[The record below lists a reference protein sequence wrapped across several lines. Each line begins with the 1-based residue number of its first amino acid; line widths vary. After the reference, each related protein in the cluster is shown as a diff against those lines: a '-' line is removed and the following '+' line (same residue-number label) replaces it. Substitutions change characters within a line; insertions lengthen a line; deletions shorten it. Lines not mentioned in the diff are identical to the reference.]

1 MHRWIR
7 ILGIIIGA
15 ACTTLAQAQTQTW
28 PAKPIRMILA
38 FPPGGPTDIVSRVL
52 AQKLGEQLGQQV
64 LVDNKPGAGG
74 NIGAELASKAPN
86 DGYTIFYNT
95 SAIVINPA
103 LYGRASYDTLKDF
116 VPVVLTAAIPMVLVL
131 NPAVPAKNM
140 KEFVDLVKSK
150 PGQFN
155 YSSSGSGTIT
165 HLASAMLS
173 AQMALS
179 TQHVPYKGSAP
190 GLVDLAAGQTQ
201 FMTDTINTALPY
213 IKDGRLRAI
222 AVTSARRSQ
231 VLPDLPTFN
240 ESGLPGFDAAAW
252 QGVVVPAGTPAEIVT
267 RLNAEINKAMQ
278 DAGVRARLA
287 GQGAD
292 VLGSTPAEYA
302 AYIRAEMP
310 RWARAIKESGAK
322 AE

>member
-1 MHRWIR
+1 
-7 ILGIIIGA
+7 
-15 ACTTLAQAQTQTW
+15 
-28 PAKPIRMILA
+28 
-38 FPPGGPTDIVSRVL
+38 
-52 AQKLGEQLGQQV
+52 
-64 LVDNKPGAGG
+64 
-74 NIGAELASKAPN
+74 
-86 DGYTIFYNT
+86 
-95 SAIVINPA
+95 
-103 LYGRASYDTLKDF
+103 
-116 VPVVLTAAIPMVLVL
+116 MVLVV
-131 NPAVPAKNM
+131 NPAMPAKSM
-140 KEFVDLVKSK
+140 REFVDLVKSK
-150 PGQFN
+150 PGQIN

-173 AQMALS
+173 AQMGLS
-179 TQHVPYKGSAP
+179 TQHIPYKGSAP

-222 AVTSARRSQ
+222 AVTSAKRSQ
-231 VLPDLPTFN
+231 VLPEMPTFS

-267 RLNAEINKAMQ
+267 RLNAEINKALQ
-278 DAGVRARLA
+278 DPGVRVRLA

-292 VLGSTPAEYA
+292 VIGGTPSEYG

-310 RWARAIKESGAK
+310 RWAKAIKDSGAR

>member
-1 MHRWIR
+1 MYHWTR
-7 ILGIIIGA
+7 ILGITIGITCA
-15 ACTTLAQAQTQTW
+15 TLVQAQTW

-103 LYGRASYDTLKDF
+103 LYGKASYDTLKDF
-116 VPVVLTAAIPMVLVL
+116 VPVVLTAAIPMVLVV
-131 NPAVPAKNM
+131 NPAVAAKNM

-150 PGQFN
+150 PGQIN

-173 AQMALS
+173 AQMGLS

>member
-1 MHRWIR
+1 MKCLAS
-7 ILGIIIGA
+7 ILAVLLGSTGA
-15 ACTTLAQAQTQTW
+15 GLTQAQAW
-28 PAKPIRMILA
+28 PAKPVRMILA

-64 LVDNKPGAGG
+64 LVDNKAGAGG

-103 LYGRASYDTLKDF
+103 LYGKASYDTLKDF
-116 VPVVLTAAIPMVLVL
+116 VPVVLTAAIPMVLVV
-131 NPAVPAKNM
+131 NPAMPAKSM
-140 KEFVDLVKSK
+140 REFVDLVKSK
-150 PGQFN
+150 PGQIN

-173 AQMALS
+173 AQMGLS
-179 TQHVPYKGSAP
+179 TQHIPYKGSAP

-222 AVTSARRSQ
+222 AVTSAKRSQ
-231 VLPDLPTFN
+231 VLPEMPTFS

-267 RLNAEINKAMQ
+267 RLNAEINKALQ
-278 DAGVRARLA
+278 DPGVRVRLA

-292 VLGSTPAEYA
+292 VIGSTPSEYA

-310 RWARAIKESGAK
+310 RWAKAIKDSGAR

>member
-1 MHRWIR
+1 MKCLAS
-7 ILGIIIGA
+7 ILAVLLGSTGA
-15 ACTTLAQAQTQTW
+15 GLTQAQAW
-28 PAKPIRMILA
+28 PAKPVRMILA

-64 LVDNKPGAGG
+64 LVDNKAGAGG

-116 VPVVLTAAIPMVLVL
+116 VPVVLTAAIPMVLVV
-131 NPAVPAKNM
+131 NPAMPAKSM
-140 KEFVDLVKSK
+140 REFVDLVKSK
-150 PGQFN
+150 PGQIN

-173 AQMALS
+173 AQMGLS
-179 TQHVPYKGSAP
+179 TQHIPYKGSAP

-222 AVTSARRSQ
+222 AVTSAKRSQ
-231 VLPDLPTFN
+231 VLPEMPTFS

-267 RLNAEINKAMQ
+267 RLNAEINKALQ
-278 DAGVRARLA
+278 DPGVRVRLA

-292 VLGSTPAEYA
+292 VIGSTPSEYG

-310 RWARAIKESGAK
+310 RWAKAIKDSGAR

>member
-1 MHRWIR
+1 MQRWTR
-7 ILGIIIGA
+7 ILA
-15 ACTTLAQAQTQTW
+15 ATLGFACMTLAQAQTW

-116 VPVVLTAAIPMVLVL
+116 VPVVLTAAIPMVLVV
-131 NPAVPAKNM
+131 NPTVAAKNM

-150 PGQFN
+150 PGQIN

-173 AQMALS
+173 AQMGLS

-222 AVTSARRSQ
+222 AVTSAKRSQ
-231 VLPDLPTFN
+231 VLPDLPTFS

>member
-1 MHRWIR
+1 MHRWPRFLTIT
-7 ILGIIIGA
+7 IGI
-15 ACTTLAQAQTQTW
+15 ACTTLAQAQTW

-38 FPPGGPTDIVSRVL
+38 FPPGGPTDIVARVL

-103 LYGRASYDTLKDF
+103 LYGKASYDTLKDF
-116 VPVVLTAAIPMVLVL
+116 LPVVLTAAIPLVLVV
-131 NPAVPAKNM
+131 NSIVPAKNM

-173 AQMALS
+173 AQMGLS

-231 VLPDLPTFN
+231 VLPELPTFN
-240 ESGLPGFDAAAW
+240 ESGLHGFDAAAW
-252 QGVVVPAGTPAEIVT
+252 QGVVVPAGTPTEIVT

-292 VLGSTPAEYA
+292 VLGGTPAEYA

-310 RWARAIKESGAK
+310 RWAKAIRESGAK

>member
-1 MHRWIR
+1 M
-7 ILGIIIGA
+7 G
-15 ACTTLAQAQTQTW
+15 
-28 PAKPIRMILA
+28 
-38 FPPGGPTDIVSRVL
+38 
-52 AQKLGEQLGQQV
+52 
-64 LVDNKPGAGG
+64 
-74 NIGAELASKAPN
+74 
-86 DGYTIFYNT
+86 
-95 SAIVINPA
+95 
-103 LYGRASYDTLKDF
+103 
-116 VPVVLTAAIPMVLVL
+116 
-131 NPAVPAKNM
+131 
-140 KEFVDLVKSK
+140 
-150 PGQFN
+150 
-155 YSSSGSGTIT
+155 
-165 HLASAMLS
+165 
-173 AQMALS
+173 LS

-222 AVTSARRSQ
+222 AVTSAKRSQ

-292 VLGSTPAEYA
+292 VLGSTPGEYA

-310 RWARAIKESGAK
+310 RWAKAIKESGAK

>member
-1 MHRWIR
+1 MHRWTR
-7 ILGIIIGA
+7 IMTITIGI
-15 ACTTLAQAQTQTW
+15 ACATLAQAQTW

-103 LYGRASYDTLKDF
+103 LYGKASYDTLKDF

-131 NPAVPAKNM
+131 NPTVPAKNM

-173 AQMALS
+173 AQMGLS

-231 VLPDLPTFN
+231 VLPELPTFN
-240 ESGLPGFDAAAW
+240 ESGLHGFDAAAW
-252 QGVVVPAGTPAEIVT
+252 QGVVVPAGTPSEIVT

-310 RWARAIKESGAK
+310 RWAKAIRESGAK